1 MILPLAHENL
11 RGRRWPRVTIAI
23 IALNTVVFLAT
34 HGSMERQMA
43 RTGQV
48 ELHILLLSAR
58 HPDAPMTPEATEFV
72 EAYKLQH
79 PDVFERLESPNRT
92 EFVDAWDA
100 QLQSNELPVRVANAE
115 MSDLCSQLGQAQ
127 AGSVAWNYAFHSV
140 HPFARSYIT
149 ATFLHGGWLHLIF
162 NMWFLWLAGTV
173 LEDVWGRIIYPVF
186 YLLAGAIAW
195 AVHGAV
201 FPHSLVP
208 ALGASGAIAGLMGGF
223 LARFPITRI
232 RVGWV
237 LWVHIVK
244 FYVPAYVILPLWLF
258 IQVFWGVLFRSF
270 NAEGG
275 IAYWAHIGGFAFGA
289 LGAFLLRTTGIEQSA
304 DKAIEAKVAWTAD
317 PLIVRATDC
326 LAENNPEGAIA
337 ILRRLVKEKPDSLD
351 GWDLLLKA
359 QQRKQD
365 FEGQKETLAALCRLH
380 VATGEFEAAASD
392 YEWYKNLGGAKL
404 PRGVWLELCKYFERE
419 QRWELA
425 ADEYEKLALANS
437 TERAGLSALVSAGR
451 ICMTNLHDL
460 ERAEKHFKAADVSPV
475 AHSDFEVS
483 IQDGLKQCAATAAQ
497 LGRHNS

>member
-11 RGRRWPRVTIAI
+11 RGRRWPWVTMAI

-34 HGSMERQMA
+34 HGSMEQQMA

-58 HPDAPMTPEATEFV
+58 YPDAPMTPEASEIV
-72 EAYKLQH
+72 EAHKLQH
-79 PDVFERLESPNRT
+79 PSAFKQLESPNRT
-92 EFVDAWDA
+92 EFLDAWDA
-100 QLQSNELPVRVANAE
+100 QLQSEELSSSDAAAE
-115 MSDLCSQLGQAQ
+115 VSDLCSQLAQAQ
-127 AGSVAWNYAFHSV
+127 AGSIAWNYAFHSV
-140 HPFARSYIT
+140 HPFARSYVT

-173 LEDVWGRIIYPVF
+173 LEDRWGRIIYPVF
-186 YLLAGAIAW
+186 YLVAGAVAW

-208 ALGASGAIAGLMGGF
+208 ALGASGAIAGLMGAF
-223 LARFPITRI
+223 LARFPKTRI
-232 RVGWV
+232 RLGWV
-237 LWVHIVK
+237 LWVRIIK

-270 NAEGG
+270 GAEAG

-289 LGAFLLRTTGIEQSA
+289 LGAFLLRTTGIEQST

-326 LAENNPEGAIA
+326 LAGNNPEGAVA
-337 ILRRLVKEKPDSLD
+337 VLRQFVKEKPDELD

-365 FEGQKETLAALCRLH
+365 FEGQKETLATLCRLH
-380 VATGEFEAAASD
+380 VASGEYEAAASD
-392 YEWYKNLGGAKL
+392 YEWYKNLGGARL
-404 PRGVWLELCKYFERE
+404 PRGVWLELCKYLERE

-425 ADEYEKLALANS
+425 ADEYEKLAHANS
-437 TERAGLSALVSAGR
+437 TERAGVSALVSAGR
-451 ICMTNLHDL
+451 ISIANLHDPQ
-460 ERAEKHFKAADVSPV
+460 RAEKLFQAADASPV
-475 AHSDFEVS
+475 AHSDLDVS
-483 IQDGLKQCAATAAQ
+483 IQEGLKQCAAAAAQ
-497 LGRHNS
+497 LGRYSR